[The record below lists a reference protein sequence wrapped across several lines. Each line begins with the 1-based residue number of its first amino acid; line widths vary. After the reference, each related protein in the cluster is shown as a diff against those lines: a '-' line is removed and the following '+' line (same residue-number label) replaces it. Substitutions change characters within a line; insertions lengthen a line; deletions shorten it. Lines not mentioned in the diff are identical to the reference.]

1 MIARHP
7 PNHGHSKWHTTS
19 FSIHPCIEFGWT
31 HSAAHVW
38 CPCFVLVPY
47 LKAETQEICLFYSW
61 SNQTLPSGKCHFSTN
76 TAYIIRVTY
85 ALPGHFYEYT
95 TQSITVECQLKLS
108 WHNSHERTCGHHL
121 QFDRFRI
128 TLNKNWRE
136 LTGNNFIDHVTNT
149 CSDDSLSCDFSVVWE
164 LRRPFRM
171 LPTFEDGDLIFS
183 WKKSEISVHNCNTKI
198 RAELKI
204 SMSFSNSAAYS

>member
-1 MIARHP
+1 VVARRSP
-7 PNHGHSKWHTTS
+7 KHGHSKRHTTS
-19 FSIHPCIEFGWT
+19 FSIQLRIEFGWT
-31 HSAAHVW
+31 RNAVHVW
-38 CPCFVLVPY
+38 YTFVVLVLY
-47 LKAETQEICLFYSW
+47 LTAEIQEICLFYWW
-61 SNQTLPSGKCHFSTN
+61 SNRTLPWGKCQFFAN
-76 TAYIIRVTY
+76 IAEVFRVIY
-85 ALPGHFYEYT
+85 ALLGYFYKYT
-95 TQSITVECQLKLS
+95 TQYMRVECQLNLS
-108 WHNSHERTCGHHL
+108 RHNSHERTCGHHL

-164 LRRPFRM
+164 LRCPFRM